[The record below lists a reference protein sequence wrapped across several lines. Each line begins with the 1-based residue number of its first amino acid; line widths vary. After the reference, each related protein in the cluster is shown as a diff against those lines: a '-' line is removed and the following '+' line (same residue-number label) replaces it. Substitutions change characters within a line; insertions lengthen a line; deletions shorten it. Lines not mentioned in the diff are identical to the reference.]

1 MNIALYELAADFRET
16 ADRLSDM
23 DLDEQTLRDT
33 LESIAYPVEQK
44 AVQVAAFVRN
54 LEAAAEQ
61 IKQAEKQMADRRK
74 AMENRAANVRQYL
87 MDNMRACGFTKI
99 EHPMFKVAIRQNPE
113 SVVIED
119 ERQIPVDYMRQPE
132 TPPPVPDKAM
142 MKKAMQDGYE
152 IPGAKLTRTLRL
164 EIK

>member
-16 ADRLSDM
+16 ADRLADM
-23 DLDEQTLRDT
+23 ELDEQTLRDT

-74 AMENRAANVRQYL
+74 AMESRAANVRQYL

-99 EHPMFKVAIRQNPE
+99 EHPMFKIAIRQNPE

-119 ERQIPVDYMRQPE
+119 ERQIPVDYMRFPE
-132 TPPPVPDKAM
+132 LPPPVPDKAL
-142 MKKAMQDGYE
+142 MKQAMQDGHE

>member
-1 MNIALYELAADFRET
+1 MDIALYELAADFRET

-74 AMENRAANVRQYL
+74 AMESRAANVRQYM

-99 EHPMFKVAIRQNPE
+99 EHPMFKIAIRQNPE

-119 ERQIPVDYMRQPE
+119 ERQIPVDYMRFPE
-132 TPPPVPDKAM
+132 LPPPVPDKAL
-142 MKKAMQDGYE
+142 MKQAMQDGHE

>member
-16 ADRLSDM
+16 ADRLADM
-23 DLDEQTLRDT
+23 ELDEQTLRDT

-54 LEAAAEQ
+54 LEATAEQ

-74 AMENRAANVRQYL
+74 AMESRAANVRQYL

-99 EHPMFKVAIRQNPE
+99 EHPMFKIAIRQNPE

-132 TPPPVPDKAM
+132 TPPPVPDKAL
-142 MKKAMQDGYE
+142 MKQAMQDGHE

>member
-119 ERQIPVDYMRQPE
+119 ERQIPADYLRQPE
-132 TPPPVPDKAM
+132 TPPPVPDKTLL
-142 MKKAMQDGYE
+142 KKAMQDGYE

>member
-16 ADRLSDM
+16 ADRLADM
-23 DLDEQTLRDT
+23 ELDEQTLRDT

-54 LEAAAEQ
+54 LEATAEQ

-74 AMENRAANVRQYL
+74 AMESRAANVRQYL

-99 EHPMFKVAIRQNPE
+99 EHPMFKITIRQNPE

-119 ERQIPVDYMRQPE
+119 ERQIPVDYMRFPE
-132 TPPPVPDKAM
+132 LPPPVPDKAL
-142 MKKAMQDGYE
+142 MKQAMQDGHD

>member
-1 MNIALYELAADFRET
+1 MSIALYELAADFRET
-16 ADRLSDM
+16 ADRLADM
-23 DLDEQTLRDT
+23 ELDEQTLRDT

-54 LEAAAEQ
+54 LEATAEQ

-74 AMENRAANVRQYL
+74 AMESRAANVREYL
-87 MDNMRACGFTKI
+87 MHNMRACGFTKI
-99 EHPMFKVAIRQNPE
+99 EHPMFKIAIKQNPE

-119 ERQIPVDYMRQPE
+119 ERQIPADYLRQPE
-132 TPPPVPDKAM
+132 TPPPVPDKAL